1 MGRSLFTPE
10 QVLFITQHVLGR
22 NNQELTELINYRFNL
37 GLSCTQIRAFKK
49 NHKLSSGLDG
59 RFSKGHT
66 PFNKGRKGVSTG
78 GKETQFKLGRLPHNY
93 KPVGTERVNAD
104 DYVDIKI
111 QDGKAQKNWRGKH
124 LLVWEEHHGRPVPP
138 GHAVIFGDR
147 NRRNFNPDNL
157 ILVSRKQL
165 AIMNKK
171 HLIQSNA
178 ELTRTGIIIADVLK
192 KIGDRKGKR
201 RKATGRSKRGGD

>member
-1 MGRSLFTPE
+1 
-10 QVLFITQHVLGR
+10 
-22 NNQELTELINYRFNL
+22 
-37 GLSCTQIRAFKK
+37 
-49 NHKLSSGLDG
+49 
-59 RFSKGHT
+59 
-66 PFNKGRKGVSTG
+66 
-78 GKETQFKLGRLPHNY
+78 

-104 DYVDIKI
+104 GYVDIKI

-124 LLVWEEHHGRPVPP
+124 LLTWEEHHGRPVPP

-165 AIMNKK
+165 AIMNKNN
-171 HLIQSNA
+171 LIQGNA

-201 RKATGRSKRGGD
+201 RKATGCSKRGGA